1 MINQIRKWVPVIG
14 LILFFTVAT
23 HAGEVRIQSIIRNPA
38 QFDGKS
44 VTISGTATAVNE
56 TISHSGNAYST
67 FEVQDADAAIT
78 IKVFTWGHP
87 GTKAGDLVQVTG
99 VFQQVKRVRQYTF
112 YNEVEAQSVTP
123 IAR

>member
-23 HAGEVRIQSIIRNPA
+23 HAGVVRIQSIIRNPA

-44 VTISGTATAVNE
+44 VTISGTATAVNK

-67 FEVQDADAAIT
+67 FEVQDADAA

-99 VFQQVKRVRQYTF
+99 VFQQAKRVRQYTF
-112 YNEVEAQSVTP
+112 YNEIEAQSVTP

>member
-1 MINQIRKWVPVIG
+1 MINEVRKWVPVIG

-23 HAGEVRIQSIIRNPA
+23 HAGEVRIQSIMRNPA

-67 FEVQDADAAIT
+67 FEVQDADAA

>member
-1 MINQIRKWVPVIG
+1 MWQIKKWVPITG
-14 LILFFTVAT
+14 LILFFTFAS
-23 HAGEVRIQSIIRNPA
+23 HAAEVPIQSIIRNPA

-44 VTISGTATAVNE
+44 VTIRGTAAAVIE
-56 TISHSGNAYST
+56 TISHSGNACFT
-67 FEVQDADAAIT
+67 FEVQDADAA

-99 VFQQVKRVRQYTF
+99 G
-112 YNEVEAQSVTP
+112 P

>member
-1 MINQIRKWVPVIG
+1 MWQIKKWGPITG
-14 LILFFTVAT
+14 LILFFTFAS
-23 HAGEVRIQSIIRNPA
+23 HAAEVPIQSIIRNPA

-44 VTISGTATAVNE
+44 VTIRGTAAAVNE

-67 FEVQDADAAIT
+67 FEVQDADAA

-112 YNEVEAQSVTP
+112 YNEIEAQNVTP